1 MSKPKIT
8 TLMEDTLCGIAL
20 EAEHGLSLYI
30 ETEKHKLLADT
41 GQTAKTWANA
51 SAKKIDITKVD
62 TVFLSHGHY
71 DHSGGLLTFASAN
84 PSADIYMHENAGGE
98 YYSFKEGG
106 EKYIGIDKSILTLP
120 NLHLINGNTVIDEEL
135 SVFTNVSPK
144 RNWPKGNKRLHQL
157 KNSEYVQDTFSH
169 EIYLVIR
176 YNQDKYILI
185 SGCAHNGILNILDS
199 FRNIY
204 GTDPSIVV
212 SGFHMV
218 QSEYTEDDLQKIKET
233 AVELSKMDTVFY
245 SGHCTGET
253 AYQLLKEI
261 MGEKLEAIRDL

>member
-1 MSKPKIT
+1 MSKPRNT
-8 TLMEDTLCGIAL
+8 TLMEDTLYGSGL

-30 ETEKHKLLADT
+30 ETEKHKILADT
-41 GQTAKTWANA
+41 GQSAKTWTNA

-84 PSADIYMHENAGGE
+84 PSADIYIHENAGGE
-98 YYSFKEGG
+98 YFSFKEGD
-106 EKYIGIDKSILTLP
+106 EIYIGIDKSILTLS
-120 NLHLINGNTVIDEEL
+120 NLHQIKNNTIIDEEL
-135 SVFTNVSPK
+135 SIFTNVSPK
-144 RNWPKGNKRLHQL
+144 RHWPKGNKRLHEL
-157 KNSEYVQDTFSH
+157 KNGEYVQDTFSH
-169 EIYLVIR
+169 EMYLVIK
-176 YNQDKYILI
+176 YEQNKYILI
-185 SGCAHNGILNILDS
+185 PGCAHNGILNILDS
-199 FRNIY
+199 FREIY

-218 QSEYTEDDLQKIKET
+218 QSEYTEDDLRKIKET

-245 SGHCTGET
+245 SGHCTCET

-261 MGEKLEAIRDL
+261 MGEKLKAIRDL